1 MHIETDSL
9 HLLDNFKYTFD
20 LLFFFFSK
28 LEWGMWEEKKK
39 KQINKEFLVS
49 RWAAFVV
56 EMRNGLCDGTAKIY
70 TWDDMEAV
78 GSFERKLN

>member
-1 MHIETDSL
+1 MR
-9 HLLDNFKYTFD
+9 NVRGK
-20 LLFFFFSK
+20 
-28 LEWGMWEEKKK
+28 KKK

-70 TWDDMEAV
+70 T
-78 GSFERKLN
+78 